1 MFSQWIIDFAF
12 ATRMNITYEMYQTN
26 LSFYYMHS
34 MNRHRLYKEYLKFRV
49 FIQLPT
55 IRSFPFSS
63 NYGELEGLTLIF
75 SEMTL
80 I

>member
-1 MFSQWIIDFAF
+1 
-12 ATRMNITYEMYQTN
+12 
-26 LSFYYMHS
+26 